1 MKIIIDIERASVLA
15 TQAMEMYRPIIEKAE
30 EKNFTRVLE
39 AFRQAKISSY
49 HFQASSGYGYNDD
62 GRDKLEELYAMIF
75 GTEAALVRQ
84 QIVSGT
90 HAIFLALSGNLLPG
104 DELLTLGLPYD
115 TLQKALGLKSC
126 GPCTLKEQGVLLRS
140 LDIDFNDPDPQMIA
154 DALLPQTKI
163 LSIQRSRGYAWRNT
177 LSVEQ
182 IAAIAQAVKAKKPDT
197 IVFVDNCYG
206 EMVEDSEPSH
216 HGIDLMAGSLIK
228 NLGAG
233 LAPGG
238 GYVVGKADLIDRAA
252 CRLIVPGAGREMGPS
267 ITNNRLYYQSLFL
280 APQIVKEAVLGAVYS
295 SSFFSQLGFEVS
307 PTPQEMRHD
316 IIQAIKIGNPEK
328 LIAYCQGIQRY
339 SPIDSFAV
347 PEPWPM
353 PGYEHDVIMAA
364 GAFVQGCTIELSA
377 DAPIREPY
385 ILYLQGGL
393 THHHLKY
400 ALLRTVQDMQQEG
413 LL

>member
-1 MKIIIDIERASVLA
+1 VEK
-15 TQAMEMYRPIIEKAE
+15 YRPLAEKIA
-30 EKNFTRVLE
+30 KTNFIRVLD
-39 AFRQAKISSY
+39 AFREARISSY
-49 HFQASSGYGYNDD
+49 HFNHSSGYGYNDD
-62 GRDKLEELYAMIF
+62 GRDKLEELYALIF
-75 GTEAALVRQ
+75 GTESALVRQ

-90 HAIFLALSGNLLPG
+90 HAIYLALSGNLLPG

-115 TLQKALGLKSC
+115 TLQKAIGVNDC
-126 GPCTLKEQGVLLRS
+126 GPCTLKEQGIDIRS
-140 LDIDFNDPDPQMIA
+140 IDIDFADPEPNKIIGA
-154 DALLPQTKI
+154 ISPKTKI

-182 IAAIAQAVKAKKPDT
+182 ITDICHAAKSKKPDI

-206 EMVEDSEPSH
+206 EMVEETEPSH

-238 GYVVGKADLIDRAA
+238 GYIVGKADLIERAA
-252 CRLIVPGAGREMGPS
+252 YKLTVPGAGREVGPS
-267 ITNNRLYYQSLFL
+267 LTDNRLYYQCLFM
-280 APQIVKEAVLGAVYS
+280 APQIIKEAILGAVFS
-295 SSFFSQLGFEVS
+295 SALLSEMGFDVNPGPAEI
-307 PTPQEMRHD
+307 RHD
-316 IIQAIKIGNPEK
+316 IIQAIKIGEPGK
-328 LIAYCQGIQRY
+328 LIAFCQGIQKY

-353 PGYEHDVIMAA
+353 PGYDNDVIMAA

-393 THHHLKY
+393 NQHHLQY
-400 ALLRTVQDMQQEG
+400 ALLHTIKDMQEEC
-413 LL
+413 LI